1 MPPYR
6 MPWVMPLGRIAGIA
20 VNVHA
25 TFLLL
30 LAWIAAI
37 SYGPRA
43 SWRDAASGVLYIV
56 VVFATVVL
64 HELGHA
70 LMARRYGIHTQ
81 DITLLPIGGVAR
93 LERMP
98 EDPRAELSIALAGPA
113 VNVALAAVCY
123 VALILTGTELGST
136 GFAPGGGNW
145 WSALLFLNVGL
156 ALFNMLPAFPMDGGR
171 VLRAMLAIRLGR
183 ARATRIAARVG
194 RGFAIAFAIYAVVRG
209 QPLLLL
215 IALFIWVGAA
225 GEAAVTTEASHRGD
239 ETRG

>member
-123 VALILTGTELGST
+123 VAHILTGTELGST

-215 IALFIWVGAA
+215 IALFIWVGAT
-225 GEAAVTTEASHRGD
+225 GEAAVTTQTSHRGD